1 MLVDD
6 LISTA
11 STLAGAAHALITKGA
26 ISVDVLA
33 THGVFSNGAL
43 AKLEEAPVDELV
55 VTDSIPLAKEIAD
68 SPKVTQVS
76 VAPLIAEAIVRVH
89 EGRSVSA
96 LFR

>member
-1 MLVDD
+1 MR
-6 LISTA
+6 
-11 STLAGAAHALITKGA
+11 AHALIAKGA
-26 ISVDVLA
+26 TSVEVLA
-33 THGVFSNGAL
+33 THGVLSDGAL
-43 AKLEEAPVDELV
+43 ATLEEAPVDEVV
-55 VTDSIPLAKEIAD
+55 VTDSIPLGKEMAD